1 MTEHVHSHKT
11 KSLYTIKMP
20 CIKFQKTEKEDLAG
34 SLGISD
40 ETLGFD
46 VVSENPEAL
55 EPFLQEASIGANP
68 CGAIPS

>member
-1 MTEHVHSHKT
+1 
-11 KSLYTIKMP
+11 MP